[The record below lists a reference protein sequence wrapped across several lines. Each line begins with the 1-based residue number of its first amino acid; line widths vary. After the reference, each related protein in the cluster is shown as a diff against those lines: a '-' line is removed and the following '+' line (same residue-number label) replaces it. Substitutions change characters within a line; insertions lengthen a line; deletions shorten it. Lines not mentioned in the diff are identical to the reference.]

1 MMRVFVLLW
10 VFVWCLGFSSQ
21 ARATAYTVQPSGND
35 SGAGPWKTLQYAADH
50 VVAGDI
56 VTVEDGTY
64 AGFVLDGKNGT
75 AGSRIVFAAKHRGV
89 AKITTASATGGFAQ
103 DWVVVT
109 SSSFIT
115 IDGFDVS
122 GASRAGISVLGN
134 EDDGSDATDVEI
146 AFCHSHDNG
155 AGSSA
160 GRHDGIFTGFARSVH
175 IHDNHVHDNSEHGI
189 YVSNSADNPIIE
201 RNDVHDN
208 TVNGIQ
214 INADLST
221 GGDGIITNWRIS
233 QNKVYDNTGSAG
245 INLDGASGG
254 VLINNLLYGN
264 SKGGITL
271 FMGDGAVASS
281 NNLVANNTVYN
292 PTGTRAALQVADG
305 ANNNIVF
312 NNILYAG
319 SGAGLEIQTV
329 SGLMHDYN
337 LVASFDGGSASAHE
351 SSPSAATIFASIA
364 GSDYQLATASA
375 AREAGV
381 AMFGGKNAPT
391 IDLLGGARPVGV
403 IDIGCYEAG
412 ASVTTDAATSP
423 TDLATSSGDMTSVGA
438 TPDLSGAGVDGGTAV
453 DGSTSTP
460 TDQGGCGCGAASG
473 GAIDALF
480 GVLALVGIG
489 LARRRA
495 LAKR

>member
-1 MMRVFVLLW
+1 MTRIVILL
-10 VFVWCLGFSSQ
+10 VSLAIAGP
-21 ARATAYTVQPSGND
+21 ALATAYTVQPSGND

-50 VVAGDI
+50 VTAGDV

-64 AGFVLDGKNGT
+64 AGFVIDGRNGT
-75 AGSRIVFAAKHRGV
+75 ALNRIVFAAKQRGG
-89 AKITTASATGGFAQ
+89 AKITSASATGGFSQ

-115 IDGFDVS
+115 IDGFEVS
-122 GASRAGISVLGN
+122 GATRAGISVLGN

-160 GRHDGIFTGFARSVH
+160 GRHDGIFTGFARNVH
-175 IHDNHVHDNSEHGI
+175 IHDNLVHDNSEHGI

-233 QNKVYDNTGSAG
+233 QNRVYDNTGAAG
-245 INLDGASGG
+245 INLDGASNG
-254 VLINNLLYGN
+254 VLTNNLLYGN
-264 SKGGITL
+264 TKGGITL
-271 FMGDGAVASS
+271 FQGDGAVASS
-281 NNLVANNTVYN
+281 GNVVANNTVYD
-292 PTGTRAALQVADG
+292 PAGTRAAIQVADG
-305 ANNNIVF
+305 ANNNVLF
-312 NNILYAG
+312 NNIFYAG
-319 SGAGLEIQTV
+319 SGAGIEIQTV

-337 LVASFDGGSASAHE
+337 LVSSFDGGTASAHE

-364 GSDYQLATASA
+364 GSDYQLAAASP
-375 AREAGV
+375 ARNAGI
-381 AMFGGKNAPT
+381 ATFGGKSAPM
-391 IDLLGGARPVGV
+391 IDLIDGARPVGV

-412 ASVTTDAATSP
+412 ATMTTDAGGAPADLALPPADLAVGGTS
-423 TDLATSSGDMTSVGA
+423 TDLSQTGF
-438 TPDLSGAGVDGGTAV
+438 DGGTAMP
-453 DGSTSTP
+453 S
-460 TDQGGCGCGAASG
+460 DQGGCGCGAAPG
-473 GAIDALF
+473 GFVDALF
-480 GVLALVGIG
+480 GVFAIACLA

-495 LAKR
+495 TG